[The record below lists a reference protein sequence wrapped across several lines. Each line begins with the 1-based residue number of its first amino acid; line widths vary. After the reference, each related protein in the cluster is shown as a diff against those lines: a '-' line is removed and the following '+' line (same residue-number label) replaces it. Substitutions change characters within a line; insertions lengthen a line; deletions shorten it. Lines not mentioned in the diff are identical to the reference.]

1 MEKNDKAGFIFYGV
15 KDERKIAEQVE
26 KSKRNK
32 EKFDFAALTPETQ
45 LKFYTNKWV
54 SASTVIKD
62 LSGSMIS
69 VTRQRIAYELKNAAT
84 KEIAGIAQKMAKEK
98 EQQNNA
104 DNQNAEENADNEDNA
119 LPQ

>member
-1 MEKNDKAGFIFYGV
+1 
-15 KDERKIAEQVE
+15 
-26 KSKRNK
+26 
-32 EKFDFAALTPETQ
+32 
-45 LKFYTNKWV
+45 
-54 SASTVIKD
+54 
-62 LSGSMIS
+62 MIS